1 MAWAAG
7 RQSDSKGLV
16 VGTER
21 CLAALRVA
29 LGKSPAAHRG
39 APALALAAALAA
51 APAAAPVLVHVV
63 ARIVPVYWPNVATST
78 VRVGQKDCDVHDFRS
93 AANNMRS

>member
-1 MAWAAG
+1 MA
-7 RQSDSKGLV
+7 DLHSKLRGLV
-16 VGTER
+16 VDTVWL
-21 CLAALRVA
+21 LAAPQIA
-29 LGKSPAAHRG
+29 LGVSPAAHQG
-39 APALALAAALAA
+39 VPVPALAA

-63 ARIVPVYWPNVATST
+63 ARIVPEYWPNVATSF